1 MNSWITGLLLACV
14 ALGAAAVTASYVA
27 QSVRPAS
34 QDRRLA
40 RIERQLALILQHL
53 DVEEPDSPVDQVVG
67 ELERGDKIKAIKRY
81 REQTGAGLAEAKSAV
96 DRIAE
101 ERGL

>member
-1 MNSWITGLLLACV
+1 MNPWLTGILFVCTG
-14 ALGAAAVTASYVA
+14 LGAAALTSSFIA
-27 QSVRPAS
+27 QSVKPAS

-53 DVEEPDSPVDQVVG
+53 EIEEPEPPLAAVIG
-67 ELERGDKIKAIKRY
+67 ELEQGNKIEAIKVY
-81 REQTGAGLAEAKSAV
+81 RAQTGAGLAEAKSAV
-96 DRIAE
+96 DVIAR